1 MHRLRGRKALSW
13 RLPVLISGLLVAA
26 LTAFAFV
33 GYRQL
38 TSALLGAAKAR
49 VVNAANLLAR
59 TVESSVPQVSA
70 DLTKSA
76 ADSAVRRF
84 VQTEDAATRDAATRF
99 LVEKVSKT
107 SQVIAVEL
115 RDRNGKRVLWV
126 DGPAAAKAPRLREG
140 HVESSPPP
148 GLAIGP
154 IVADRGSLYHEAAF
168 PITTIAGDTIGR
180 FVEFRAVSSA
190 QGVALIGGLIGSD
203 ATILFSSPGVK
214 WNNLETL
221 MPGPPVVPDGPQVIS
236 YTALDGSER
245 LGAAVPVKLT
255 PWLVWVDIHKD
266 AIVAPARRF
275 LKLMVLTGLLI
286 LIVGTIGAWLIS
298 RQITAPLREIA
309 LAASDIST
317 GDYTRRVTVR
327 SEDEIGFLGGAFN
340 DMARDLTR
348 QRKLED
354 QLLQAQKMEAVGQLA
369 GGVAH
374 DFNNL
379 LTVIMSYSSM
389 MLADGDAT
397 DPNRGDIQ
405 AISDAAA
412 RAAALTRQLLA
423 FSRKQVLQLQPVN
436 VNAVVIEVERMLCRL
451 IGEDILLSTHLAPRL
466 ALINADPGQLEQVL
480 LNLAVN
486 ARDAMPDGG
495 TLTLTTDNA
504 DLSDEHIDRHL
515 GAAPGKYIMLAVTD
529 TGTGMTREVQQRLF
543 EPFYTTKSAGKG
555 TGLGLSTVHGI
566 VKQLGGDLYVYSEL
580 GHGTTFKVYFPQLT
594 ATPEIVIATV
604 EQREAPRGSET
615 ILLAEDDD
623 ALRSLGSRVLG
634 AFGYNVLVARTGSDA
649 LRIVAE
655 HLGRIDLVATDV
667 VMPEMSGGQLVEKVL
682 KARPGIR
689 VLFMSGYTDDEV
701 MRRGVIDG
709 QTAFLQKP
717 FTPDMLAHKVRAVL
731 DAPATVVGDAA

>member
-1 MHRLRGRKALSW
+1 MHRLRGWKSLSW
-13 RLPVLISGLLVAA
+13 RLPLLISGLLVAA
-26 LTAFAFV
+26 LATFAVV

-38 TSALLGAAKAR
+38 TSALLDVAKAR

-70 DLTKSA
+70 DLAKTA
-76 ADSAVRRF
+76 ADSTVRRF
-84 VQTEDAATRDAATRF
+84 AQTNDPAARIAATRF
-99 LVEKVSKT
+99 LAEKISKT
-107 SQVIAVEL
+107 PQIIAAEL
-115 RDRNGKRVLWV
+115 RDRNGKRTLWV

-140 HVESSPPP
+140 HVESSPPK

-154 IVADRGSLYHEAAF
+154 IVADRGTLYHEAAF
-168 PITTIAGDTIGR
+168 PITTTGGDTIGR
-180 FVEFRAVSSA
+180 LVEFREVSSA

-203 ATILFSSPGVK
+203 ATILFSSPSGK
-214 WNNLETL
+214 WNNLATL
-221 MPGPPVVPDGPQVIS
+221 VPGPLVVPDGWQVIS
-236 YTALDGSER
+236 YKAADGSDR
-245 LGAAVPVKLT
+245 LGAAAPVKLT

-266 AIVAPARRF
+266 AILAPSRRF
-275 LKLMVLTGLLI
+275 LDLMALTGLLI
-286 LIVGTIGAWLIS
+286 LTVGAIGAWLIS
-298 RQITAPLREIA
+298 RQITAPLREMA
-309 LAASDIST
+309 LASNDIST
-317 GDYTRRVTVR
+317 GDYARRVTVT
-327 SEDEIGFLGGAFN
+327 SDDELGFLAAAFN

-348 QRKLED
+348 QRRLEE

-389 MLADGDAT
+389 LLADGESG
-397 DPNRGDIQ
+397 DPGRGDIQ
-405 AISDAAA
+405 AISDAAV

-436 VNAVVIEVERMLCRL
+436 VNAVVTDVEKMLRRL
-451 IGEDILLSTHLAPRL
+451 IGEDISLSTHLDPQL
-466 ALINADPGQLEQVL
+466 ALISADPGQLEQVL

-504 DLSDEHIDRHL
+504 DLSDEHRDRHL

-543 EPFYTTKSAGKG
+543 EPFYTTKGPGKG
-555 TGLGLSTVHGI
+555 TGLGLATVHGI
-566 VKQLGGDLYVYSEL
+566 VKQLGGDIYVYSEL
-580 GHGTTFKVYFPQLT
+580 GHGTTFKVYFPHLT
-594 ATPEIVIATV
+594 ANPDLVVAAV
-604 EQREAPRGSET
+604 EQREAPRGWET

-623 ALRSLGSRVLG
+623 ALRSLGARVLG
-634 AFGYNVLVARTGSDA
+634 AFGYKVLVARTGADA

-655 HLGRIDLVATDV
+655 HVGPIDLLATDV

-682 KARPGIR
+682 RARPGIR
-689 VLFMSGYTDDEV
+689 VLYMSGYTDDEV

-709 QTAFLQKP
+709 ATAFLQKP

-731 DAPATVVGDAA
+731 DIPAAVGDAA